1 MATEGPEAVAS
12 PATALA
18 DSRTADVDR
27 AAAIERLEDLRARRR
42 VRLVVPPVALG
53 AVAGIAAV
61 VIGAPIP
68 VVLAVAL
75 LGAAVGAAASM
86 TLAPS
91 LAQEEWLAEMS
102 LDRREQ
108 HEALAR
114 LQQAKRRE
122 EEL

>member
-91 LAQEEWLAEMS
+91 LEWLAEMS